1 MSTAAQ
7 QGSKRKQKNFLLYG
21 MAVVVRVA
29 VIAAIVVGITL
40 GSGDGGTGDPAPDLN
55 FSLLQ

>member
-21 MAVVVRVA
+21 MAVVARVA

-40 GSGDGGTGDPAPDLN
+40 GSGGGTGDPAPDLN
-55 FSLLQ
+55 FSLYQ